1 MYLSVDVQ
9 AAARPYA
16 RLTVNT
22 LTPTVRLLAWCLHLL
37 VAGLL
42 ALAVVRAFADSAP
55 GAGLVAVVAAITAVT
70 YGLGPLLPAVGRSY
84 AGAVLWLS
92 AVGAAWLVLL
102 TLSAEA
108 VWLAFP
114 LYFVQLHLLPRR
126 SGLVAVLLTTAAAVV
141 GFSIHQGAFSPAT
154 AIGPSLGAAVAVAV
168 VWSYQALYRE
178 SEQRRMLIDE
188 LTATRA
194 DLAAAQRSAGV
205 LEERE
210 RLAREIHDT
219 LAQGLSSIQLLL
231 RAAERALPERVDVA
245 AGYVGRAR
253 SVAVDNLGEARRFVA
268 ALAPPALD
276 GTTPAGAL
284 ERLCATTTDRHH
296 IDARFHLRGAPIGL
310 PAEYEVALLRVAQ
323 SALANTTRHS
333 RATGVDVTLD
343 FGDDRVAVDI
353 TDDGVGFDPGSV
365 PEPAPES
372 GFGLAAMRARV
383 DDLGGT
389 FTVRST
395 EGEGT
400 SITAVLPLPS
410 ESSSE
415 RHL

>member
-1 MYLSVDVQ
+1 M
-9 AAARPYA
+9 
-16 RLTVNT
+16 NT
-22 LTPTVRLLAWCLHLL
+22 LTRTVRILAWCLHLL
-37 VAGLL
+37 VVGLL
-42 ALAVVRAFADSAP
+42 ALAVGRAFADGAP
-55 GAGLVAVVAAITAVT
+55 DAGLVAVVAVVAAAT
-70 YGLGPLLPAVGRSY
+70 YGVGPLLPAVSRSY
-84 AGAVLWLS
+84 TAAVLWLS
-92 AVGAAWLVLL
+92 AVGVVWLVLL
-102 TLSAEA
+102 TLSPEA

-126 SGLVAVLLTTAAAVV
+126 SGLVAVLLTTVAAVV

-168 VWSYQALYRE
+168 VWGYQALYRE

-194 DLAAAQRSAGV
+194 DLAEAQHSAGV

-231 RAAERALPERVDVA
+231 RAAEQALPERTDVA

-253 SVAVDNLGEARRFVA
+253 SVAVENLGEARRFVA

-276 GTTPAGAL
+276 GTTLAGAL
-284 ERLCATTTDRHH
+284 ERLCATTTDLHH
-296 IDARFHLRGAPIGL
+296 LDARFHVRGAPVGL

-333 RATGVDVTLD
+333 RATGVDVTLE
-343 FGDDRVAVDI
+343 FGDECVAVHI
-353 TDDGVGFDPGSV
+353 ADDGVGFDPASV
-365 PEPAPES
+365 PEPEPES
-372 GFGLAAMRARV
+372 GGFGLAAMRARV
-383 DDLGGT
+383 QDLGGT
-389 FTVRST
+389 FTVRSGD
-395 EGEGT
+395 GEGT
-400 SITAVLPLPS
+400 AITAVLPLPS
-410 ESSSE
+410 EQPSE
-415 RHL
+415 RHP

>member
-1 MYLSVDVQ
+1 M
-9 AAARPYA
+9 
-16 RLTVNT
+16 
-22 LTPTVRLLAWCLHLL
+22 TPTVRLLAWCLHLL
-37 VAGLL
+37 VVGLL

-55 GAGLVAVVAAITAVT
+55 DAVLVAAVAVLAAVT

-84 AGAVLWLS
+84 AGAVVWLS
-92 AVGAAWLVLL
+92 AVGTVWLVLL
-102 TLSAEA
+102 TVSPEA

-141 GFSIHQGAFSPAT
+141 GFSIHQGAFSPAV

-194 DLAAAQRSAGV
+194 DLAAAQHSAGV

-284 ERLCATTTDRHH
+284 ERLCAT
-296 IDARFHLRGAPIGL
+296 
-310 PAEYEVALLRVAQ
+310 
-323 SALANTTRHS
+323 
-333 RATGVDVTLD
+333 
-343 FGDDRVAVDI
+343 
-353 TDDGVGFDPGSV
+353 
-365 PEPAPES
+365 
-372 GFGLAAMRARV
+372 
-383 DDLGGT
+383 
-389 FTVRST
+389 
-395 EGEGT
+395 
-400 SITAVLPLPS
+400 
-410 ESSSE
+410 
-415 RHL
+415 